1 MIFDTDVLI
10 WFFRGNEKA
19 KKIVRENMPFS
30 ISAVSYMELLQG
42 ALNKQEL
49 YDLLEKNYKSFVS
62 LWEIAIK
69 LAIKKLDLQG
79 IEISDLVQF
88 CSEQNIEIVQLPVS
102 AVKKYAAIPIKENHK
117 DPFDRALIALC
128 ISDDYVFL
136 SHDGKL
142 EQYTQDGLVF
152 IS

>member
-1 MIFDTDVLI
+1 MCFMKYLIDTHILI
-10 WFFRGNEKA
+10 WLAVSPEKVSR
-19 KKIVRENMPFS
+19 KISEIIENPQNDIS
-30 ISAVSYMELLQG
+30 ISTI
-42 ALNKQEL
+42 
-49 YDLLEKNYKSFVS
+49 S

-69 LAIKKLDLQG
+69 LAIKKIDLQG

-88 CSEQNIEIVQLPVS
+88 CSEQNIKIVQLPVS
-102 AVKKYAAIPIKENHK
+102 AVKQYVTIPVKERHK

-142 EQYTQDGLVF
+142 DQYTQDGLVF

>member
-1 MIFDTDVLI
+1 MKYLIDTHILI
-10 WFFRGNEKA
+10 WLAVSPEKVS
-19 KKIVRENMPFS
+19 KKICEIIENPQNS
-30 ISAVSYMELLQG
+30 ISIST
-42 ALNKQEL
+42 
-49 YDLLEKNYKSFVS
+49 VS

-69 LAIKKLDLQG
+69 LAIKKLDL
-79 IEISDLVQF
+79 
-88 CSEQNIEIVQLPVS
+88 
-102 AVKKYAAIPIKENHK
+102 
-117 DPFDRALIALC
+117 RALIALC

>member
-1 MIFDTDVLI
+1 MKYLIDTHILI
-10 WFFRGNEKA
+10 WLAVSPEKIS
-19 KKIVRENMPFS
+19 KEIYEIIENPQNDIS
-30 ISAVSYMELLQG
+30 IST
-42 ALNKQEL
+42 
-49 YDLLEKNYKSFVS
+49 VS

-69 LAIKKLDLQG
+69 LSIKKLDLQG
-79 IEISDLVQF
+79 IGITDLVQF
-88 CSEQNIEIVQLPVS
+88 CSEQNIKIVQLPVS
-102 AVKKYAAIPIKENHK
+102 AVKQYGSIPVKENHK

-142 EQYTQDGLVF
+142 DQYKQDGLVL

>member
-1 MIFDTDVLI
+1 MKYLIDTHILI
-10 WFFRGNEKA
+10 WLAVSPEKVSR
-19 KKIVRENMPFS
+19 KISEIIENPQNDIS
-30 ISAVSYMELLQG
+30 ISTI
-42 ALNKQEL
+42 
-49 YDLLEKNYKSFVS
+49 S

-69 LAIKKLDLQG
+69 LAIKKIDLQG

-88 CSEQNIEIVQLPVS
+88 CSEQNIKIVQLPVS
-102 AVKKYAAIPIKENHK
+102 AVKQYVTIPVKEKHK

-142 EQYTQDGLVF
+142 DQYTQDGLVF